1 MLDQRILDVGAHP
14 DDVEFGCGGALGLF
28 QTLDAKIRYIA
39 FSKCTDL
46 PRNQGIET
54 EWENVV
60 KMLGLNRDDAEL
72 LDFPNRLL
80 YMHEAEI
87 REKLEMIRDE
97 FDTQLV
103 FTHSPDDVHQDHGCL
118 RDECRKVFKSSTI
131 LGYESP
137 RSSVKFSP
145 EFYIV
150 IPDAIADK
158 KRDLLECYQTQK
170 SLPYSDPEKITAAMQ
185 YHGTKINARYAEA
198 FNLIRGVLEY

>member
-1 MLDQRILDVGAHP
+1 MIKRILAVGAHP

-28 QTLDAKIRYIA
+28 QTRGVRIKYIA

-46 PRNQGIET
+46 PRNQGIEE
-54 EWENVV
+54 EWENVI
-60 KMLGLNRDDAEL
+60 KILGLNQDDAEL
-72 LDFPNRLL
+72 MDFPNRLL
-80 YMHEAEI
+80 YLHEAKI

-97 FDTQLV
+97 FDPQLV

-118 RDECRKVFKSSTI
+118 RDECRKVFKNSTI
-131 LGYESP
+131 VGYESP

-145 EFYIV
+145 DFYIV
-150 IPDAIADK
+150 IPDKISDK

-170 SLPYSDPEKITAAMQ
+170 FLPYSDPEKILAAMQ

-198 FNLIRGVLEY
+198 FNLIRGVLEF